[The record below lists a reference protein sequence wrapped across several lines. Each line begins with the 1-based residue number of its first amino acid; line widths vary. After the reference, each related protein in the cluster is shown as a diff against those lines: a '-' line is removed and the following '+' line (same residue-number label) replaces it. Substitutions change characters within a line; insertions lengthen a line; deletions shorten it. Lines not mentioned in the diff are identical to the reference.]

1 MKITYSMVL
10 FWRTDEVFSNWHPAF
25 FFDGKGR
32 RFANSEQYM
41 MWAKAFL
48 MGDLESADL
57 MFQHRDPRVL
67 KDLGR
72 QVRNYREDLWEQ
84 HRLAV
89 MVCGCFF
96 KFSQNPAMAAQLM
109 ASGDLELVEAS
120 PYDCIWGIG
129 LEESDPRCQDKMQWR
144 GRNLLGEALMIVRDL
159 LARKA
164 ALPEH
169 YMAWGAR

>member
-1 MKITYSMVL
+1 MKITESMVL

-25 FFDGKGR
+25 FFDGQGR

-48 MGDLESADL
+48 MGDLESAEL

-96 KFSQNPAMAAQLM
+96 KFSQNPAMAAQL
-109 ASGDLELVEAS
+109 LVR
-120 PYDCIWGIG
+120 
-129 LEESDPRCQDKMQWR
+129 PRAGGSQPLR
-144 GRNLLGEALMIVRDL
+144 LHLGYRAGRKRPT
-159 LARKA
+159 
-164 ALPEH
+164 LP
-169 YMAWGAR
+169 G

>member
-1 MKITYSMVL
+1 MRITDNLVL
-10 FWRTDEVFSNWHPAF
+10 FWRADEVYSNGHPAF
-25 FFDGKGR
+25 FFDGQGR

-48 MGDLESADL
+48 MGDLEAAEC
-57 MFQHRDPRVL
+57 MFLHRDPRLL

-96 KFSQNPAMAAQLM
+96 KFSQNPAMAMQLLTT
-109 ASGDLELVEAS
+109 GDLELVEAS
-120 PYDCIWGIG
+120 PYDCVWGIG
-129 LEESDPRCQDKMQWR
+129 LEEGDPRCLDRAQWR

-159 LARKA
+159 LARQA
-164 ALPEH
+164 ALPEQ
-169 YMAWGAR
+169 YLVWERR